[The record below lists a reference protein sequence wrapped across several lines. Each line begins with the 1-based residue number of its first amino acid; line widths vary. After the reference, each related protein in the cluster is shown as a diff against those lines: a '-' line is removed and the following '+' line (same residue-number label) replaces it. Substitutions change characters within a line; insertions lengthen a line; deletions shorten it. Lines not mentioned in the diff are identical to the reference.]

1 MDPRPLEQILTRL
14 GEPFTIRLKVNP
26 TTGFGWQA
34 IYDPKAAE
42 LVEQSYQA
50 GSSNVGGGGEDVLTF
65 KALQPGTVVI
75 TMELRR
81 PWEKG
86 SRESRPYE
94 VHVEP

>member
-1 MDPRPLEQILTRL
+1 MDPQPLERLSTRL
-14 GEPFTIRLKVNP
+14 GEPFTIRLKANP

-34 IYDPKAAE
+34 IYDPKTVE
-42 LVEQSYQA
+42 LVGQSYEHASA
-50 GSSNVGGGGEDVLTF
+50 GVGGGGEDVLTF
-65 KALQPGTVVI
+65 RALQPGTVGI
-75 TMELRR
+75 TLELRR